1 MAGLVCTLGQCSGIS
16 EPSSGRSTHCTT
28 CRRTSSTQHP
38 ARYAEW
44 DYHYDHILH
53 SQSPADGMGRAVD
66 HWRVISKGGGCDDG
80 GLHRHGRSWHHAT
93 FAYSTC
99 REHPSCLPLGLE
111 SVAFFYILPLSLLL
125 FFFFKRRQGEAI
137 DGESHFSPPYL
148 LIASLCCLAAPDRN
162 TIQPMSYFKNT
173 QQSPHLSVSEPLAQ
187 RSLQSG
193 RCYLNASGDFKER
206 EK

>member
-1 MAGLVCTLGQCSGIS
+1 MPASGAGVCRFLLYS
-16 EPSSGRSTHCTT
+16 PPLP
-28 CRRTSSTQHP
+28 P
-38 ARYAEW
+38 A
-44 DYHYDHILH
+44 
-53 SQSPADGMGRAVD
+53 V
-66 HWRVISKGGGCDDG
+66 
-80 GLHRHGRSWHHAT
+80 
-93 FAYSTC
+93 
-99 REHPSCLPLGLE
+99 
-111 SVAFFYILPLSLLL
+111 
-125 FFFFKRRQGEAI
+125 FFKRRQGEAI

-148 LIASLCCLAAPDRN
+148 LIASLCCFAAPDRN